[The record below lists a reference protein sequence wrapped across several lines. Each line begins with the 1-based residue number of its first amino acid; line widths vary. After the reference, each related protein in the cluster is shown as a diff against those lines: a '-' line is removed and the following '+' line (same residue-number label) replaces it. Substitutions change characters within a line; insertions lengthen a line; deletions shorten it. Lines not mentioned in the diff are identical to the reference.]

1 MSNAI
6 PNVADKK
13 ALIRCV
19 LVGSRDVE
27 DATYD
32 FVRRQMVSFFV
43 QTVAAHGGAD
53 KVAIQFVLPSEFG
66 RDGVER
72 TVRGVSRMAAHILR
86 VGRERKLS
94 SEAAKSML
102 LPRLV
107 RIDWDATPNY
117 GEKATAP
124 NYKWAQD
131 VFNPDFWDESS
142 GLGAVVPSAVIG
154 IETQKDNWVRYVVN
168 RGDEAGIPESSRILR
183 RYASASAPTL
193 F

>member
-1 MSNAI
+1 MSN
-6 PNVADKK
+6 VTDRKQVV
-13 ALIRCV
+13 RCV

-27 DATYD
+27 NATYD

-53 KVAIQFVLPSEFG
+53 KVAIQFVLPSEDG

-107 RIDWDATPNY
+107 KIDWATVPNH

-131 VFNPDFWDESS
+131 VFNPDFWDDQA
-142 GLGAVVPSAVIG
+142 GIGAVVPSAVIG
-154 IETQKDNWVRYVVN
+154 IETQKDNWVRYVVS
-168 RGDEAGIPESSRILR
+168 RAEDAGVPESSRMLR
-183 RYASASAPTL
+183 RYASVSAPTL